1 MEQLKKVRSIAKGNV
16 TRKANK
22 VNEILASCD
31 NADSV
36 QESAKE
42 LDEVLKQFE
51 AAHEAYHSLLK
62 EEHDVKE
69 SNLYFDSVSELVSE
83 HQLKIKSWLEHAQ
96 NGQERQNQ
104 IQPEDSISTAGSH
117 KSSRFRTKSIATSVW
132 SSSSE
137 KAKAAAKQAALEAKA
152 NALHKLHEL
161 QLEELKIKQKQS
173 EVELQG
179 EIAAAEAEKQVY
191 EQSEASVIRSN
202 RSVCS
207 RNVPGNSVVQQVPVN
222 KPGSPQ
228 PTTHAAVVNQL
239 QTEPSTSQELNPSV
253 PQWLPNQ
260 TALPIECTAVASKSD
275 ASTPTLQHLSS

>member
-83 HQLKIKSWLEHAQ
+83 HQLKIKSWLEQPASQ

-117 KSSRFRTKSIATSVW
+117 KSSRFRTKSIATSVR

-179 EIAAAEAEKQVY
+179 EIAAAEAE
-191 EQSEASVIRSN
+191 N
-202 RSVCS
+202 RSTNNLKLV
-207 RNVPGNSVVQQVPVN
+207 
-222 KPGSPQ
+222 
-228 PTTHAAVVNQL
+228 
-239 QTEPSTSQELNPSV
+239 
-253 PQWLPNQ
+253 
-260 TALPIECTAVASKSD
+260 
-275 ASTPTLQHLSS
+275 